1 MEKSI
6 PLAAG
11 MESRQETG
19 SQSVSINS
27 NPRAQD
33 FHPTDAFRIVK
44 HPSLWAAWV
53 HVFAPSFIT
62 PFPGKEQGLW
72 GPCACCTCFPFRV
85 SANKRGGALT
95 GHLTCITDISLDK
108 WTLLPPGAPVPGWSA
123 SLTVAC
129 RTPSSWGRDGCRL
142 YSVTW
147 RQAAWPQINQGFT
160 AQVGLS
166 WAGESLHIWRSEHL
180 DGHTHGWCSHQLGL
194 GYGVIPFLPHPF
206 IFFLQF

>member
-72 GPCACCTCFPFRV
+72 GPCARCTCFPFCV
-85 SANKRGGALT
+85 SANQRGGALT
-95 GHLTCITDISLDK
+95 GHLACITDISLDK
-108 WTLLPPGAPVPGWSA
+108 WTLLPLREP
-123 SLTVAC
+123 LC
-129 RTPSSWGRDGCRL
+129 LDDL
-142 YSVTW
+142 
-147 RQAAWPQINQGFT
+147 QAWQSPAEHPAAEGETAVGFT
-160 AQVGLS
+160 VWLEGK
-166 WAGESLHIWRSEHL
+166 
-180 DGHTHGWCSHQLGL
+180 
-194 GYGVIPFLPHPF
+194 LPD
-206 IFFLQF
+206 LK